1 MIMVDDT
8 KKVSWN
14 ASQGLIMELS
24 NRRSYSNTFFV
35 NGEIRKAFN
44 TLVAIKQSVIQ
55 SFNAKERISLS
66 DIEEKFDRVSAYLY
80 NTSANSW
87 DKKIRDAFLLSKKIS
102 CKIYSKYNETLMDL
116 LERYGYLIGEQTDSS
131 RMKF

>member
-1 MIMVDDT
+1 MVDDT

-35 NGEIRKAFN
+35 NGDIRKAFN

-55 SFNAKERISLS
+55 SFSDKERKKLQG
-66 DIEEKFDRVSAYLY
+66 IEDKFNRFSAYLY
-80 NTSANSW
+80 STSANSW
-87 DKKIRDAFLLSKKIS
+87 NKKIRDAYLLSKKIS
-102 CKIYSKYNETLMDL
+102 CKVYAEYNETLMDL
-116 LERYGYLIGEQTDSS
+116 LEKYGYLIGEQTDSS

>member
-1 MIMVDDT
+1 MVDET

-44 TLVAIKQSVIQ
+44 SLVAIKQSVIQ
-55 SFNAKERISLS
+55 SFNKEEREKLTE
-66 DIEEKFDRVSAYLY
+66 IEEKFNRFSAYLY
-80 NTSANSW
+80 PTSANSW
-87 DKKIRDAFLLSKKIS
+87 NKEIRDAFLSSKNLS
-102 CKIYSKYNETLMDL
+102 CKVYAEYNEKLMDL

>member
-1 MIMVDDT
+1 MVDDT

-35 NGEIRKAFN
+35 NGDIRKAFN

-55 SFNAKERISLS
+55 SFNEKERAKLTA
-66 DIEEKFDRVSAYLY
+66 IEEKFNRFSAYLY
-80 NTSANSW
+80 STSANSW

-102 CKIYSKYNETLMDL
+102 CKVYSEYNEVLMDF
-116 LERYGYLIGEQTDSS
+116 LEKYGYLIGEQTDSS
-131 RMKF
+131 KMRF

>member
-1 MIMVDDT
+1 MVEDT

-35 NGEIRKAFN
+35 NGDIRKAFN

-55 SFNAKERISLS
+55 SFSKPERQTLS
-66 DIEEKFDRVSAYLY
+66 KIEEKFNRFSAYLY
-80 NTSANSW
+80 STSANSW
-87 DKKIRDAFLLSKKIS
+87 NKKIREAYLLSKNLS
-102 CKIYSKYNETLMDL
+102 CKVYAEYNETLMDL
-116 LERYGYLIGEQTDSS
+116 LEKYGYLIGEQTDSS
-131 RMKF
+131 KMRF

>member
-1 MIMVDDT
+1 MAEDT

-35 NGEIRKAFN
+35 NGDIRKAFN
-44 TLVAIKQSVIQ
+44 TLVSIKQSVIQ
-55 SFNAKERISLS
+55 SFSDKERRVLQK
-66 DIEEKFDRVSAYLY
+66 IEDRFSKVSVYLY
-80 NTSANSW
+80 SSSANSW
-87 DKKIRDAFLLSKKIS
+87 DKKIRDAYLLSS
-102 CKIYSKYNETLMDL
+102 RLSNKIYAEYNEVLMDL
-116 LERYGYLIGEQTDSS
+116 LEKYGYLIGEQTDSS